1 MGLAMAQVEPARMV
15 TPEAVALEFRTANL
29 GSRIL
34 AFLID
39 MVVVVAGILAGAF
52 AVALLGEASDVVVP
66 DWVAVTIVLV
76 LIPGWWLGYFIAFE
90 TLWRGRTLGKA
101 ALGLRVV
108 TKEGAPVRFRHAAIR
123 ALLGLVDWFV
133 LSGFFAVVFILFT
146 RDNQRLG
153 DLVAG
158 TLVLR
163 ERSALAPPAPVVFGP
178 PPGLESYT
186 STLDVGGLG
195 TEEYLAVRTYLLRA
209 ASLPPGPR
217 SALALQLANP
227 LAARLRPP
235 PPAGVS
241 PELYLHCVAAAY
253 QQRQRLAA
261 RQGPGP
267 GPGSGAGGLE
277 AGGLEA
283 GGLEAGGLEAGG
295 LEVGGLW
302 TAADALS
309 PAGLPSRAGAPQS
322 GGSGSGLSGSGAG
335 VPGPWPAAAPVT
347 ALAPPGAGPAPLEAE
362 AAPLPEPGGF
372 VPPG

>member
-1 MGLAMAQVEPARMV
+1 MGLGMGQVAPARMV

-34 AFLID
+34 AYLID

-66 DWVAVTIVLV
+66 DWVALTIVLV
-76 LIPGWWLGYFIAFE
+76 LLPGWWLGYFIAFE

-108 TKEGAPVRFRHAAIR
+108 TREGAPVRFRHAAIR
-123 ALLGLVDWFV
+123 ALLGLVDFFV
-133 LSGFFAVVFILFT
+133 LSGFFAVVFILLT

-163 ERSALAPPAPVVFGP
+163 ERSALAAPAPVVFGP

-186 STLDVGGLG
+186 STLDVAGVG
-195 TEEYLAVRTYLLRA
+195 TEEYLAVRTFLLRA

-227 LAARLRPP
+227 LAARLRPAP
-235 PPAGVS
+235 PPGVP

-267 GPGSGAGGLE
+267 GPGSAGPGGSWGAGDS
-277 AGGLEA
+277 GGP
-283 GGLEAGGLEAGG
+283 GDS
-295 LEVGGLW
+295 GGLW
-302 TAADALS
+302 TAAAAPS
-309 PAGLPSRAGAPQS
+309 PGGLPSHAGAPQS
-322 GGSGSGLSGSGAG
+322 GGSGSGL
-335 VPGPWPAAAPVT
+335 PGPGSASGPGPLPGPGSAPGPGRAPAASE
-347 ALAPPGAGPAPLEAE
+347 PG
-362 AAPLPEPGGF
+362 EPGGF

>member
-1 MGLAMAQVEPARMV
+1 MAQVESARMV

-34 AFLID
+34 AYLVD
-39 MVVVVAGILAGAF
+39 MVVVVAGILVGLF
-52 AVALLGEASDVVVP
+52 AVALIGQASDLVLP
-66 DWVAVTIVLV
+66 DWVALTLVLV
-76 LIPGWWLGYFIAFE
+76 LLPAWWLGYFIAFE

-123 ALLGLVDWFV
+123 GLLGLVDFFV
-133 LSGFFAVVFILFT
+133 AGGFFAVVFILFT

-163 ERSALAPPAPVVFGP
+163 ERSALAAPAPVTFAP
-178 PPGLESYT
+178 PPGLEHYT
-186 STLDVGGLG
+186 ATLDTSGLS
-195 TEEYLAVRTYLLRA
+195 TEEYRAVRTFLLRA

-241 PELYLHCVAAAY
+241 PELYLSCVAAAY

-261 RQGPGP
+261 GGDEGPGP
-267 GPGSGAGGLE
+267 GGES
-277 AGGLEA
+277 
-283 GGLEAGGLEAGG
+283 
-295 LEVGGLW
+295 GGLW
-302 TAADALS
+302 TTADVPPSGRLRS
-309 PAGLPSRAGAPQS
+309 PTGGLGAEPPRS
-322 GGSGSGLSGSGAG
+322 G
-335 VPGPWPAAAPVT
+335 VPGVGPGSTVTGVEPPGSRPPHTPDPAPAPQDGF
-347 ALAPPGAGPAPLEAE
+347 APPG
-362 AAPLPEPGGF
+362 
-372 VPPG
+372 

>member
-1 MGLAMAQVEPARMV
+1 MAQAEPARMV

-34 AFLID
+34 AYLID
-39 MVVVVAGILAGAF
+39 LVVVVAGILAGLF
-52 AVALLGEASDVVVP
+52 AVALLGQASDVVVP
-66 DWVAVTIVLV
+66 DWLALTLVLV
-76 LIPGWWLGYFIAFE
+76 LLPAWWLGYFIAFE

-108 TKEGAPVRFRHAAIR
+108 TREGAPVRFRHAAIR
-123 ALLGLVDWFV
+123 ALLGLVDWLV
-133 LSGFFAVVFILFT
+133 LGGFFAVVFILFT

-163 ERSALAPPAPVVFGP
+163 ERSALAAPAPVVFGP
-178 PPGLESYT
+178 PPGLEHYT
-186 STLDVGGLG
+186 ATLDPGGLG
-195 TEEYLAVRTYLLRA
+195 TEEYLAVRTFVLRA

-217 SALALQLANP
+217 AALAWQLASP

-241 PELYLHCVAAAY
+241 PELYLYCVAAAY

-261 RQGPGP
+261 GQGPGP
-267 GPGSGAGGLE
+267 G
-277 AGGLEA
+277 
-283 GGLEAGGLEAGG
+283 
-295 LEVGGLW
+295 GLW
-302 TAADALS
+302 TADNVSS
-309 PAGLPSRAGAPQS
+309 PAGLPSRAGAPRS
-322 GGSGSGLSGSGAG
+322 GGSGSGL
-335 VPGPWPAAAPVT
+335 PDPAPAP
-347 ALAPPGAGPAPLEAE
+347 AHPAGPAPPAAE
-362 AAPLPEPGGF
+362 PAPAPRGGF